1 MSQAKDPYKKQ
12 ASMYQPNRQPMLDD
26 YGFEDDQRRLV
37 CSIRVDI
44 DGGRS
49 EFLNVLEGDD
59 PAAVVRKFSRK
70 FNLTH

>member
-1 MSQAKDPYKKQ
+1 
-12 ASMYQPNRQPMLDD
+12 MLDD

-37 CSIRVDI
+37 CSIRVEI